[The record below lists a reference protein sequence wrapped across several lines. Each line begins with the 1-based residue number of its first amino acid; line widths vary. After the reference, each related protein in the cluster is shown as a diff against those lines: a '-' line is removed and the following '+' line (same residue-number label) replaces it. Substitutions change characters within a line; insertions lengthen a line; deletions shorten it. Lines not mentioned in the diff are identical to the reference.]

1 MLNADILEETLSV
14 NAEFGLLARITDVPL
29 HGGGVDPADRAAS
42 AGGQCDG
49 AGMSVVPVL
58 LGRPRPWRRADVV
71 DVPAPTGPPSMRS
84 LARELA
90 GPVELARL
98 LRSAPWLA
106 VAPRGDGQTVIDLPG
121 WKAPEAS
128 SLPLRSFLRFLGY
141 HTRPWGLGTNRGTPE
156 RDAEQL
162 ADALAA
168 RSGEPPVALVG
179 MSLGGTVAREIAR
192 AVPERVACVVTL
204 GSPVIGGPTPTIGAR
219 TVGRDECA
227 RLDALARRL
236 DAEQP
241 IQVPITTVYT
251 RRDGVVD
258 WRACIDHASPH
269 VEHVEVRSTHLG
281 LGVDPDVWSTV
292 AHALAT
298 APWTASEAAA

>member
-1 MLNADILEETLSV
+1 
-14 NAEFGLLARITDVPL
+14 
-29 HGGGVDPADRAAS
+29 
-42 AGGQCDG
+42 
-49 AGMSVVPVL
+49 MSVVPVL
-58 LGRPRPWRRADVV
+58 LGRPSPRRRTAAV
-71 DVPAPTGPPSMRS
+71 DVPPPAGPPGTRS

-90 GPVELARL
+90 GPVALARL
-98 LRSAPWLA
+98 LRAAPWLA
-106 VAPRGDGQTVIDLPG
+106 LAPRGHGQTVIDLPG
-121 WKAPEAS
+121 WNAPEAS
-128 SLPLRSFLRFLGY
+128 NLPLRSFLRFLGY

-162 ADALAA
+162 AGELAA

-192 AVPERVACVVTL
+192 AVPERVACVVTF
-204 GSPVIGGPTPTIGAR
+204 GSPVIGGPTHTIGAR

-241 IQVPITTVYT
+241 IQVPITTIYT
-251 RRDGVVD
+251 RRDGAVD

-281 LGVDPDVWSTV
+281 LGLDPDVWSTV

-298 APWTASEAAA
+298 APWTASEATA

>member
-1 MLNADILEETLSV
+1 
-14 NAEFGLLARITDVPL
+14 
-29 HGGGVDPADRAAS
+29 
-42 AGGQCDG
+42 
-49 AGMSVVPVL
+49 MSVVPAL
-58 LGRPRPWRRADVV
+58 LGRPRPWRRADIV
-71 DVPAPTGPPSMRS
+71 DVPPPAGPPSTRS
-84 LARELA
+84 LARELT

-98 LRSAPWLA
+98 LRAAPWLA
-106 VAPRGDGQTVIDLPG
+106 MASRGHGQTVIDLPG
-121 WKAPEAS
+121 WSAPEAS
-128 SLPLRSFLRFLGY
+128 NLPLRSFLRFLGY
-141 HTRPWGLGTNRGTPE
+141 DTRPWGLGTNRGTPE

-162 ADALAA
+162 ADELAA
-168 RSGEPPVALVG
+168 RPDEPPVALVG

-204 GSPVIGGPTPTIGAR
+204 GSPVIGGPTHTIGAR
-219 TVGRDECA
+219 SIGRDESA

-241 IQVPITTVYT
+241 IQAPIATIYT

-269 VEHVEVRSTHLG
+269 AEHVEVRSTHLG
-281 LGVDPDVWSTV
+281 LGLDPDVWSTV

-298 APWTASEAAA
+298 APWTASKAAA